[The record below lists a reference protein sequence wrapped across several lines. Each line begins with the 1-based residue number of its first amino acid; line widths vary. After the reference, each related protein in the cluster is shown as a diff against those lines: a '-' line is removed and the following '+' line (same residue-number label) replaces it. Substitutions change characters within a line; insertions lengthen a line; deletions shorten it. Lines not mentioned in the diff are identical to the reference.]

1 MPDRSSRPRYC
12 LHATPHV
19 LVDQVLEQH
28 RSRQTYRQIAQQ
40 LPVAP
45 STIAQLPQHV
55 GLHQLADLEAAPVNR
70 YEYARPGQLLHPEI
84 KKLARFRKPGH
95 RVTGNRQINSN
106 GIEWYRQPRTGREA
120 VRRRH
125 VGQPPL
131 RPPQPTG
138 IRVNG

>member
-1 MPDRSSRPRYC
+1 MLDRSSRPRYC

-45 STIAQLPQHV
+45 STIAQLLQRV
-55 GLHQLADLEAAPVNR
+55 GLHRLADLEAAPVNR
-70 YEYARPGQLLHPEI
+70 YEYARPSQLLHPDI
-84 KKLARFRKPGH
+84 KKLASFPKPGH

-106 GIEWYRQPRTGREA
+106 GIVSRAPGEKRYAAAMSASRLYD
-120 VRRRH
+120 RRS
-125 VGQPPL
+125 
-131 RPPQPTG
+131 RPG
-138 IRVNG
+138 LG